1 MQRCNNLGNI
11 MSIRSGDKIRYLRT
25 NEDGDV
31 VSESK
36 VSPDWVTVRFGE
48 SFEYV
53 VEKEK
58 LSVVARNLP
67 LTVIHR

>member
-1 MQRCNNLGNI
+1 

-25 NEDGDV
+25 NEDGEV

-36 VSPDWVTVRFGE
+36 VSPDCVTVRFGE

-58 LSVVARNLP
+58 LSVVTRNLP
-67 LTVIHR
+67 QTVVIL

>member
-1 MQRCNNLGNI
+1 M
-11 MSIRSGDKIRYLRT
+11 
-25 NEDGDV
+25 

-36 VSPDWVTVRFGE
+36 VSPDWVTVRFE
-48 SFEYV
+48 DSFEYV

-67 LTVIHR
+67 QTVIHR

>member
-1 MQRCNNLGNI
+1 

-25 NEDGDV
+25 NEDGEV

-36 VSPDWVTVRFGE
+36 VSPDCVMVRFGE

>member
-1 MQRCNNLGNI
+1 MWDI
-11 MSIRSGDKIRYLRT
+11 MSIKRGDKIRYVRT
-25 NEDGDV
+25 NEDGEV

-36 VSPDWVTVRFGE
+36 VSPDCVMVRFGE

-58 LSVVARNLP
+58 LALVAHKLP
-67 LTVIHR
+67 QTVIHR

>member
-1 MQRCNNLGNI
+1 
-11 MSIRSGDKIRYLRT
+11 MSIRSGDKIRYVRT
-25 NEDGDV
+25 NEDGEV

-36 VSPDWVTVRFGE
+36 VSPDWVTVRFGK

-67 LTVIHR
+67 QTVIHR

>member
-1 MQRCNNLGNI
+1 M
-11 MSIRSGDKIRYLRT
+11 
-25 NEDGDV
+25 

-36 VSPDWVTVRFGE
+36 VSPDWVTVRFGK